1 MKAILTFFCLA
12 LLFAACLS
20 EKSASPGNGST
31 FVRYY
36 SGGYND
42 EAVAFEETSD
52 KGFIVLGSIRIVTSA
67 AEAPKYRIKLI
78 KTDEFGNPLWQQI
91 WPPFNDPGL
100 NYRARG
106 LQILQNGGYVVTG
119 EDIKS
124 DSSTKILL
132 MTVDGSGTDKPKTL
146 AIKKPASN
154 RISMVGEA
162 VVTNSTGNFLVLGAS
177 GNASMILSEVKK
189 DDLSTEKADDFIPLW
204 ANAYAAGQT
213 SLTNRMYLDDAGKVF
228 WAGTVTK
235 SLNTGIRFVKTAQ
248 NAQNTEFDLQ
258 LINPGFSDK
267 AADFCR
273 FGYGYAIIG
282 STDQKQ
288 GNTLP
293 SDRDILF
300 KRLGQD
306 GSLLSTKS
314 FPIVSA
320 EVSAQTATAG
330 SLDDKQDD
338 QGNSISSTQD
348 GGLILLGSVNS
359 TALKTVYPNH
369 VGGDFDFLL
378 IKIDAFGNEVW
389 RTAFGSRFR
398 DMGVTV
404 RQSLDGGYVVLGTTT
419 QGGQDIMV
427 LTKTNKSGKIE

>member
-31 FVRYY
+31 FVRFY

-52 KGFIVLGSIRIVTSA
+52 KGFIILGSIRIVTSA

-91 WPPFNDPGL
+91 WPPFNDSKL

-119 EDIKS
+119 EDIQK
-124 DSSTKILL
+124 DSTSKILL
-132 MTVDGSGTDKPKTL
+132 MTVDGSGKDTPKT
-146 AIKKPASN
+146 ISVKPGAFRS
-154 RISMVGEA
+154 VAGQA
-162 VVTNSTGNFLVLGAS
+162 VATNSTGNYLVLSAS
-177 GNASMILSEVKK
+177 GNSSMILSEMKK
-189 DDLSTEKADDFIPLW
+189 DDLTPLW
-204 ANAYAAGQT
+204 ANAYIAGQT
-213 SLTNRMYLDDAGKVF
+213 SLANRMYLDDAGKVF

-248 NAQNTEFDLQ
+248 NAQNTDFDLQ
-258 LINPGFSDK
+258 LINPGFSDE

-282 STDQKQ
+282 STDKKQ

-359 TALKTVYPNH
+359 TALKTVYPSH

-398 DMGVTV
+398 DIGVTV